1 MPMRILTVV
10 SEAPPIRSGVAR
22 CVDWVTEGL
31 RARGH
36 EVAVVSCVE
45 VARYAVGEFRITGLA
60 AHLPRILRQLDR
72 FDVVNVHGPAPTLS
86 DLMLVALQAVPARK
100 RPAVVYT
107 HHSDIDVEGWELASD
122 AYNRAH
128 RMLARAADHVIVT
141 TQAYRR
147 RMESAGVPVTV
158 VPWGVDLDRFNGQAH
173 VERRRDPSQ
182 LRALFVGQMRPYKGL
197 GNLIDAVGRQPGL
210 SLTIVGS
217 GPLEASY
224 RERVA
229 RLRADNVEFKGRVSD
244 EDLADLYV
252 HHDAV
257 VLPSVGQGEAFGLV
271 LLEGMASG
279 CVPVAS
285 DLPGVREVAGPT
297 GVLVKP
303 GDIEDLR
310 NALLDL
316 RQDDVRLR
324 RLSVASK
331 HQVADM
337 GWSLAVDRYA
347 ELFSRA
353 AGDRRRAN
361 ATRALPPSWRLPEP
375 TLRDLADRCDV
386 RGASLL
392 LFAEDRTTLIG
403 SWEARDEQRADR
415 FTEVARR
422 SLRSMRARSWDR
434 SEMDPLARSA
444 LEDAASVMTIPIRSR
459 GGWLVVVLRSGSAAS
474 ASEGVREISDAIAV
488 DASAA

>member
-1 MPMRILTVV
+1 
-10 SEAPPIRSGVAR
+10 
-22 CVDWVTEGL
+22 
-31 RARGH
+31 
-36 EVAVVSCVE
+36 
-45 VARYAVGEFRITGLA
+45 
-60 AHLPRILRQLDR
+60 
-72 FDVVNVHGPAPTLS
+72 
-86 DLMLVALQAVPARK
+86 
-100 RPAVVYT
+100 
-107 HHSDIDVEGWELASD
+107 
-122 AYNRAH
+122 
-128 RMLARAADHVIVT
+128 
-141 TQAYRR
+141 
-147 RMESAGVPVTV
+147 
-158 VPWGVDLDRFNGQAH
+158 
-173 VERRRDPSQ
+173 
-182 LRALFVGQMRPYKGL
+182 
-197 GNLIDAVGRQPGL
+197 
-210 SLTIVGS
+210 
-217 GPLEASY
+217 
-224 RERVA
+224 
-229 RLRADNVEFKGRVSD
+229 
-244 EDLADLYV
+244 
-252 HHDAV
+252 
-257 VLPSVGQGEAFGLV
+257 
-271 LLEGMASG
+271 
-279 CVPVAS
+279 
-285 DLPGVREVAGPT
+285 
-297 GVLVKP
+297 
-303 GDIEDLR
+303 
-310 NALLDL
+310 
-316 RQDDVRLR
+316 
-324 RLSVASK
+324 
-331 HQVADM
+331 M